1 MRFSGFSFRL
11 GKRTRLYFHND
22 KKRAEAK
29 STASAAP
36 AAQGEPAFKSS
47 RTTGG
52 VLLRILVIMWGAMLI
67 ESTYTRGDLVPFII
81 AIAIFVAAFAWL
93 LNYLRT
99 TAQKDADEIER
110 LEREKQ
116 AKAEFAAKLEQE
128 RIERERREAQER
140 ADTAA
145 KAQRAREEAAA
156 NAAREHEEL
165 AARLERER
173 PVCAAK
179 REQERAERE
188 AAHQEW
194 LKTHGVL
201 TTKVSGVTF
210 KNADGSSRQ
219 AYLKEIEASGASKIG
234 FEEFDYQ
241 GAPSF
246 RVTADGMEIGT
257 IPADVVPELIDI
269 MPRVEK
275 VDLSVDSFSPDDSR
289 RRVYRADISIIYSK
303 EPAETEN

>member
-11 GKRTRLYFHND
+11 GKRTRLYFRNE
-22 KKRAEAK
+22 KKRAAAK
-29 STASAAP
+29 SAASSAP
-36 AAQGEPAFKSS
+36 AALSEPVFKSS
-47 RTTGG
+47 RTLGG
-52 VLLRILVIMWGAMLI
+52 VIFRVLVIMWGAMLI
-67 ESTYTRGDLVPFII
+67 ESTYTRGDLIPFII

-116 AKAEFAAKLEQE
+116 AKAEFAAALEQE
-128 RIERERREAQER
+128 RLAEQKLK
-140 ADTAA
+140 T
-145 KAQRAREEAAA
+145 QAAA
-156 NAAREHEEL
+156 E
-165 AARLERER
+165 RLERER
-173 PVCAAK
+173 RAELDRADNAAKVQRELAERAAK

-201 TTKVSGVTF
+201 TTKVAGVTF

-219 AYLKEIEASGASKIG
+219 AYLKEIDGNGADRIA
-234 FEEFDYQ
+234 FEEFEYQ
-241 GAPSF
+241 GAPAL
-246 RVTADGMEIGT
+246 RVKVDGMEIGN
-257 IPADVVPELIDI
+257 IPADVVPELIEI
-269 MPRVEK
+269 MPRVQK
-275 VDLSVDSFSPDDSR
+275 VDVSVDSFIPDDGR

-303 EPAETEN
+303 EPAEAEN